1 MDRIGVITGLLSEAE
16 CLDVLAASERP
27 AIEVAGANA
36 MRARAKASALVSRG
50 CRALLSFG
58 VAGGLD
64 PALRAGD
71 LVLAQT
77 VRATDGQT
85 FATDAAWRERLE
97 TALDGLAPVA
107 TAGLAGSDRMIAAP
121 AEKAALRLATGA
133 AAVDMESHGVAR
145 AANEAG
151 VPFLVLRAISD
162 GAADAIP
169 EWVLD
174 GVAADGSLDPKR
186 IAARLFGRPW
196 SVWSLIGAA
205 RNNGRALASLRRV
218 AVLAGGRFCF
228 A

>member
-1 MDRIGVITGLLSEAE
+1 MDRIGVITGLVSEAE
-16 CLDVLAASERP
+16 CLDVLAEPERP
-27 AIEVAGANA
+27 ATEVAGANA
-36 MRARAKASALVSRG
+36 IRARARAAALVSRG
-50 CRALLSFG
+50 CLALLSFG

-64 PALRAGD
+64 PALGAGD
-71 LVLAQT
+71 LVLARS
-77 VRATDGQT
+77 VRAMGGQT
-85 FATDAAWRERLE
+85 FATDAPWRERLE
-97 TALDGLAPVA
+97 AALDGLVPVVVA
-107 TAGLAGSDRMIAAP
+107 DVAGSDRMLAAP
-121 AEKAALRLATGA
+121 AEKAALRHATGA
-133 AAVDMESHGVAR
+133 ATVDMESHGVAQ
-145 AANEAG
+145 AASEAG

-205 RNNGRALASLRRV
+205 RNNGRALSSLRRV
-218 AVLAGGRFCF
+218 AVLAGGRFRF